1 LHVAHNGKA
10 SPTLDLDKLED
21 FERQK
26 EDEDLLNDIMLK
38 PPSKQHQGHHF
49 MEVQAEHIK
58 EWEEYICVLEKE
70 MPTLEVVM
78 DSLKKV
84 KDEADREFTKVEG
97 QV

>member
-1 LHVAHNGKA
+1 
-10 SPTLDLDKLED
+10 
-21 FERQK
+21 
-26 EDEDLLNDIMLK
+26 
-38 PPSKQHQGHHF
+38 